1 MPYSLTQTA
10 NHTLTITANLEPE
23 AVDRERKNILR
34 KIRRSA
40 NVPGFRPGKAPEAA
54 VRARYADV
62 IQEELQEHLTGV
74 LWHEIFDGE
83 KEMNPLTNPE
93 ISDLAFSDDGGFTF
107 TAELEVRPKYDVA
120 EISEL
125 ELPEVSLEVA
135 DGEIDEELTKV
146 AEEQAVWEPA
156 EEAEAVDGMLI
167 EVDLEG
173 VVEDS
178 DEDPYTESDA
188 SFVLGSD
195 RVPPEINEALQG
207 AKVGENRQATK
218 VLPDDLEDPA
228 KAGKTVRY
236 DVHVKGMKKKVV
248 PGIDDDLAVAIG
260 LESLEE
266 LRERISGVL
275 ENQKRS
281 ERRTT
286 WRRFILDHLEQGID
300 QGELPP
306 SLVQAT
312 LREQLDRYAYT
323 MAMQGVDV
331 DPEKINW
338 QEIAAKAE
346 PAARQE
352 VLDTL
357 ILEQLADEWETG
369 VPEPE
374 VDAYIASEAAR
385 LGVPPGEHKAELASD
400 NRLQR
405 IRHGARIAATV
416 DEMIRRAGGE
426 VD

>member
-1 MPYSLTQTA
+1 MPYSVTRGA
-10 NHTLTITANLEPE
+10 NHTVAITANLEPE
-23 AVDRERKNILR
+23 AVERERENILR

-40 NVPGFRPGKAPEAA
+40 AVPGFRPGKAPVAA
-54 VRARYADV
+54 IRARYAGA

-83 KEMNPLTNPE
+83 SEMEPLTDPE
-93 ISDLAFSDDGGFTF
+93 ISEIAFSDDGGFRF
-107 TAELEVRPKYDVA
+107 KAELEVRPSYELR
-120 EISEL
+120 EIEAL
-125 ELPEVSLEVA
+125 ELPEVSLEVSNA
-135 DGEIDEELTKV
+135 EIDEELAKV
-146 AEEQAVWEPA
+146 ANEQAVWEPA
-156 EEAEAVDGMLI
+156 EDAVAADGMLI

-173 VVEDS
+173 KVEDS
-178 DEDPYTESDA
+178 DDEPYSESDA

-207 AKVGENRQATK
+207 AAIGDHRQAAK
-218 VLPDDLEDPA
+218 KLPEDLEDPA

-236 DVHVKGMKKKVV
+236 EITVKGLKRKAV
-248 PGIDDDLAVAIG
+248 PEIDDDLAVAVG
-260 LESLEE
+260 LENLDD
-266 LRERISGVL
+266 LRERIKGVL
-275 ENQKRS
+275 ENHKRS
-281 ERRTT
+281 GRRTA
-286 WRRFILDHLEQGID
+286 WRRFILDHLEQNID
-300 QGELPP
+300 RGELPP

-357 ILEQLADEWETG
+357 ILEHLARTWEVA
-369 VPEPE
+369 VPEAE
-374 VDAYIASEAAR
+374 VDAYVAAEAAR
-385 LGVPPGEHKAELASD
+385 RGVPPAEHAANLAAD
-400 NRLQR
+400 HRLER
-405 IRHGARIAATV
+405 VRHGARIAATV

-426 VD
+426 VE